1 MKYLSI
7 ILILG
12 CLFVLCFSSAAYAAV
27 EVIERR
33 DFEVTDPDGVFKRA
47 LKEIEKNMPSGFNAE
62 KLSRNKYYIQT
73 KHYDEPGNLGD
84 EFMLV
89 MVDDGTSSD
98 TYYTI
103 LYGMPEMWPI
113 HFIIG
118 TYRQP
123 FGDTIK
129 FDEYF
134 DWVMYRFDVYFAES
148 REKFYEEDEEGDTA
162 DSVNASESSASTPGN
177 RHPILDTVNT
187 R

>member
-1 MKYLSI
+1 MKYVSI

-12 CLFVLCFSSAAYAAV
+12 CLCVLFFSSSAYAAV
-27 EVIERR
+27 EVEERR
-33 DFEVTDPDGVFKRA
+33 DFEVADPDGVFKQA

-73 KHYDEPGNLGD
+73 IYDDEPGDLGD

-98 TYYTI
+98 TYYTV

-113 HFIIG
+113 HFVIG
-118 TYRQP
+118 TYRPP
-123 FGDTIK
+123 FGDTIE

-134 DWVMYRFDVYFAES
+134 DWVMYRYDVDFAES
-148 REKFYEEDEEGDTA
+148 REEFYAEDDEDDTP
-162 DSVNASESSASTPGN
+162 DSANATESGGAASPN

-187 R
+187 K